1 MLEASARSLSP
12 SLSASLSPSPE
23 PGRSLRLSPSPTA
36 HKQSRLIS
44 WATRTRTRAA
54 TRLQVRHWR
63 EGAVESSRSKAH
75 LLAAAHEVAADEGV
89 GDAYRVVFNTGTGA
103 GQTVF
108 HIHAHVIG
116 GRNLEWP
123 PG

>member
-1 MLEASARSLSP
+1 MAHCLFCSIVAEEIPADIVLCTGAFRDIAPQAPVHVLVVPREHHANVGELASAAP
-12 SLSASLSPSPE
+12 AT
-23 PGRSLRLSPSPTA
+23 TA
-36 HKQSRLIS
+36 TL
-44 WATRTRTRAA
+44 
-54 TRLQVRHWR
+54 LQ
-63 EGAVESSRSKAH
+63 
-75 LLAAAHEVAADEGV
+75 AAHEVAADEGV

>member
-1 MLEASARSLSP
+1 MPATTRSGQAVP
-12 SLSASLSPSPE
+12 VPNTPA
-23 PGRSLRLSPSPTA
+23 
-36 HKQSRLIS
+36 
-44 WATRTRTRAA
+44 AA
-54 TRLQVRHWR
+54 TTTATLLQ
-63 EGAVESSRSKAH
+63 
-75 LLAAAHEVAADEGV
+75 AAHEVAADEGV

>member
-1 MLEASARSLSP
+1 MADCLFCSIVAEEIPADIVLSNDDVVAFRDIAPQAPVHVLVVPREHHANVGELASAAP
-12 SLSASLSPSPE
+12 AT
-23 PGRSLRLSPSPTA
+23 TA
-36 HKQSRLIS
+36 TL
-44 WATRTRTRAA
+44 
-54 TRLQVRHWR
+54 LQ
-63 EGAVESSRSKAH
+63 
-75 LLAAAHEVAADEGV
+75 AAHEVAADEGV
-89 GDAYRVVFNTGTGA
+89 GDAHRVVFNTGTGA